1 MPGFV
6 LAVGLLVAGVSL
18 FLFAR
23 VAAVRP
29 VLERVFGSRWL
40 YGAALLRLL
49 LGAGLIASAEAVRY
63 PETVAVL
70 GWLFALAG
78 ITLVVI
84 PAPAMRRMVGWFGS
98 LTPLQTRLWLSGGVA
113 LGLFFVYAALA

>member
-6 LAVGLLVAGVSL
+6 LAVGLLVTGVSL
-18 FLFAR
+18 YLFVR
-23 VAAVRP
+23 VAAMGA

-49 LGAGLIASAEAVRY
+49 LGAGLIASADTVRY
-63 PETVAVL
+63 PGAVAVL

-78 ITLVVI
+78 IILVVI
-84 PAPAMRRMVGWFGS
+84 PAPAMRRMVAWFGG
-98 LTPLQTRLWLSGGVA
+98 LTPLQARLWLCAGAV

>member
-6 LAVGLLVAGVSL
+6 SAVGLLVAGVSL
-18 FLFAR
+18 FLWVR
-23 VAAVRP
+23 VAAMGA
-29 VLERVFGSRWL
+29 VLERVFNTRWL

-49 LGAGLIASAEAVRY
+49 LGAGLIASADAVRY
-63 PETVAVL
+63 PGAVAL
-70 GWLFALAG
+70 FGWLFALAG

-84 PAPAMRRMVGWFGS
+84 PPTAMRRMVGWFSG
-98 LTPLQTRLWLSGGVA
+98 LTPGQARIWLSGGVV

>member
-6 LAVGLLVAGVSL
+6 LAVGLLVTGVSL
-18 FLFAR
+18 FLFVR
-23 VAAVRP
+23 VATMGA

-49 LGAGLIASAEAVRY
+49 LGAGLIASADTVRY
-63 PETVAVL
+63 PEAVAVL

-84 PAPAMRRMVGWFGS
+84 PAPAMRRMVAWFGGF
-98 LTPLQTRLWLSGGVA
+98 TPLQSRLWLCAGVV
-113 LGLFFVYAALA
+113 LGLFFVHAALA

>member
-6 LAVGLLVAGVSL
+6 LAAGLLVAGVSL
-18 FLFAR
+18 SLWVR
-23 VAAVRP
+23 VAAMGP
-29 VLERVFGSRWL
+29 VLERVFNTRWL

-49 LGAGLIASAEAVRY
+49 LGAGLIASADAVRY
-63 PETVAVL
+63 PGAVALL

-84 PAPAMRRMVGWFGS
+84 PAPAMRRMVGWFSG
-98 LTPLQTRLWLSGGVA
+98 LPPGQARIWLSGGVV
-113 LGLFFVYAALA
+113 LGLFLVYAALA